1 MSYLFDIQRDVQQ
14 IAEVIS
20 EALGVE
26 TEIIDENMA
35 VIGSTSYNAQDYA
48 AVWGGTTPWNS
59 SNAQISKHIFETR
72 RPLILEDP
80 GENPLCRNCT
90 ERNQCYYKAGLYYP
104 ILHEG
109 RCCGIISLVAFNQQQ
124 KDHILNNAFSYMKF
138 TRKIADILA
147 SKIGESV
154 SREQMYRNN
163 RYLQTIISAVH
174 EGIIACDEKGRITCF
189 NHSAEEKL
197 SLNAEKVLGHPADEV
212 IPGSLLTEALAK
224 GVSLYDT
231 GVTYRNNHLIS
242 NVTLIREHGQITGA
256 VESFNT
262 DERLYRLAH
271 KLLKPDDSTS
281 FSHIIGRSPAISDVK
296 DRSAAIAKSPSTVLI
311 TGESGTGKEL
321 FARAIHH
328 GSLRA
333 EQPFI
338 AINCSAIPEAL
349 LESELFGYEG
359 GAFTGARS
367 SGKPGLFEMAQGG
380 TVFLDEIGDMPLM
393 LQSKLLRVLQDRQIQ
408 RVGGTKTTPVDVRVI
423 AATHRNLEAM
433 VAAGEFRQD
442 LYYRLNVIPI
452 AIPPLRERR
461 EDIPELIG
469 FLCQKYG
476 AILGKT
482 TERISDEALALLL
495 SHPWPGNI
503 RQLENAIEYAV
514 NYTADGGV
522 ITLSH
527 LPQWLT
533 EDTPE
538 QETDTAS
545 FYIKD
550 EKHLIEATLS
560 RTGKDVPGKK
570 KAAQELG
577 ISLATL
583 YRKLRKY
590 QIRL

>member
-14 IAEVIS
+14 ISEVIS

-35 VIGSTSYNAQDYA
+35 VIGSTSYNAQDYS
-48 AVWGGTTPWNS
+48 AVWDGSTPWDNTNS
-59 SNAQISKHIFETR
+59 QISKHIFETR

-90 ERNQCYYKAGLYYP
+90 EKNQCYYKAGLYYP

-109 RCCGIISLVAFNQQQ
+109 HCRGIISLVAFNQQQ
-124 KDHILNNAFSYMKF
+124 KEHILNNAFSYMKF

-147 SKIGESV
+147 SKIGELIA
-154 SREQMYRNN
+154 REQMHRTNQ
-163 RYLQTIISAVH
+163 YLQTIISAVH
-174 EGIIACDEKGRITCF
+174 EGVIACDEKGRITCF

-197 SLNAEKVLGHPADEV
+197 SLTASQVLGHPAGEV

-224 GVSLYDT
+224 ESSLYDAS
-231 GVTYRNNHLIS
+231 VSYRNIHLIS
-242 NVTLIREHGQITGA
+242 NVTLVRDHGRIVGA

-271 KLLKPDDSTS
+271 KLLKPGDSAS
-281 FSHIIGRSPAISDVK
+281 FSDIIGHSTVIAEVK
-296 DRSAAIAKSPSTVLI
+296 ARSAAIAKSPSTVLI
-311 TGESGTGKEL
+311 SGESGTGKEL
-321 FARAIHH
+321 FARAIHR
-328 GSLRA
+328 GSLQA

-338 AINCSAIPEAL
+338 AINCSAIPDAL

-380 TVFLDEIGDMPLM
+380 TIFLDEIGDMPLM
-393 LQSKLLRVLQDRQIQ
+393 LQSKLLRVLQEKQIQ
-408 RVGGTKTTPVDVRVI
+408 RVGGTKTIPVDVRVI
-423 AATHRNLEAM
+423 SATHQNLEDM
-433 VAAGEFRQD
+433 VSSGKFRQD

-452 AIPPLRERR
+452 TIPPLRERR
-461 EDIPELIG
+461 EDIPELIS
-469 FLCQKYG
+469 FLCRKYS

-482 TERISDEALALLL
+482 IERISDEALTLLL
-495 SHPWPGNI
+495 NHSWPGNI
-503 RQLENAIEYAV
+503 RQLENAVEYAV
-514 NYTADGGV
+514 NYASDNGT
-522 ITLSH
+522 ITLAH

-533 EDTPE
+533 EEIQKPSPGFSDFHS
-538 QETDTAS
+538 AG
-545 FYIKD
+545 
-550 EKHLIEATLS
+550 EKQLIETTLS

-570 KAAQELG
+570 KAAKELG

-583 YRKLRKY
+583 YRKLKKY
-590 QIRL
+590 QINL